1 MSYQVFFHPKAKA
14 ELEESYK
21 WYNERSEGLGDR
33 FIESVNKRITE
44 IAEYPERYPK
54 KKMNFREATITKFP
68 FIIIYE
74 LLQNEKVIN
83 ISYVFHTKRNP
94 RLKFKR

>member
-14 ELEESYK
+14 ELKESYK

-44 IAEYPERYPK
+44 IAD
-54 KKMNFREATITKFP
+54 
-68 FIIIYE
+68 
-74 LLQNEKVIN
+74 
-83 ISYVFHTKRNP
+83 IS
-94 RLKFKR
+94 